1 MNKFEERSL
10 IAYNK
15 KAIGYDTTFDGRFT
29 SKFKMMLLET
39 VKIKSGNNVLDI
51 ACGNGRL
58 LNMFAERY
66 SFNGYGADISDKMIE
81 QAKLLNPSMH
91 FSIGNCEQIPYAD
104 NTFDVITVCA
114 AYHHFPYVDN
124 FSREAHRLI
133 KKGGTIYIAEVY
145 YPPVIRVI
153 CNPFIQLLNEGD
165 VKFYSPDA
173 IMSTLSRAGFIN
185 QTYIT
190 SSHIQIVSACK

>member
-1 MNKFEERSL
+1 MNKFEKRSL

-29 SKFKMMLLET
+29 FKFKTMLLET
-39 VKIKSGNNVLDI
+39 VRIESGNDVLDI

-66 SFNGYGADISDKMIE
+66 SFNGYGTDISVKMIE

-91 FSIGNCEQIPYAD
+91 FSTGNCEQIPYAD

-124 FSREAHRLI
+124 FCREAYRLI
-133 KKGGTIYIAEVY
+133 KKGGIIYIAEVY
-145 YPPVIRVI
+145 YPSVIRVI
-153 CNPFIQLLNEGD
+153 CSPFIPLLNEGD
-165 VKFYSPDA
+165 VKFYSPDE
-173 IMSTLSRAGFIN
+173 IMDTLNRAGFKN

>member
-1 MNKFEERSL
+1 MNKFEKRSL

-29 SKFKMMLLET
+29 SKFKMMLLEA
-39 VKIKSGNNVLDI
+39 VKIESGNDVLDI

-66 SFNGYGADISDKMIE
+66 SFNGYGTDISDKMIE

-91 FSIGNCEQIPYAD
+91 FSTGNCEQIPYAD

-124 FSREAHRLI
+124 FSREAYRLI
-133 KKGGTIYIAEVY
+133 KQGGTIYIAEVY
-145 YPPVIRVI
+145 YPPAIRVI
-153 CNPFIQLLNEGD
+153 CNPFIPLLNEGD
-165 VKFYSPDA
+165 VKFYSPDE
-173 IMSTLSRAGFIN
+173 IMDTLSRAGFKN

>member
-1 MNKFEERSL
+1 MNKYEKRSL

-15 KAIGYDTTFDGRFT
+15 KAIGYDTTFEGRFT
-29 SKFKMMLLET
+29 SKFKKMLLET
-39 VKIKSGNNVLDI
+39 VKIKSENNVLDI

-66 SFNGYGADISDKMIE
+66 SFNGYGTDISDKMIE

-91 FSIGNCEQIPYAD
+91 FSTGNCEQIPYAD
-104 NTFDVITVCA
+104 STFDVITVCA
-114 AYHHFPYVDN
+114 AYHHFPYINN
-124 FSREAHRLI
+124 FSREAYRLI

-145 YPPVIRVI
+145 YSPAIRVI
-153 CNPFIQLLNEGD
+153 CNPFIPLLNEGD
-165 VKFYSPDA
+165 VKFYSPDE
-173 IMSTLSRAGFIN
+173 IMSTLSRAGFKN

-190 SSHIQIVSACK
+190 SSNIQIVSACK